1 MHIRKIVAAAACAAL
16 MSAGGCGPT
25 YYKVTDPTT
34 GKDYYTTELK
44 KHQHGSA
51 TLKDAKSG
59 AEVSLQ
65 NVEVRKIKKEEYDVG
80 RYAQPA
86 PAPEKEKQPEP
97 TPFK

>member
-1 MHIRKIVAAAACAAL
+1 MRTKMVAAAACAAL
-16 MSAGGCGPT
+16 MWSSGCGPT

-34 GKDYYTTELK
+34 GKAYYTTELK
-44 KHQHGSA
+44 KHEHGSA

-65 NVEVRKIKKEEYDVG
+65 NVEIQKVSKEEYDVG
-80 RYAQPA
+80 RYSQPA
-86 PAPEKEKQPEP
+86 PPPEKEKAEA

>member
-1 MHIRKIVAAAACAAL
+1 MRTKLIAATACAAL
-16 MSAGGCGPT
+16 MWAGGCGPT

-44 KHQHGSA
+44 RDHGTA
-51 TLKDAKSG
+51 MLKDSKSG
-59 AEVSLQ
+59 SEVTLQ
-65 NVEVRKIKKEEYDVG
+65 NVEVKKVTKEEYDVG

-86 PAPEKEKQPEP
+86 ATPEKEKAEA